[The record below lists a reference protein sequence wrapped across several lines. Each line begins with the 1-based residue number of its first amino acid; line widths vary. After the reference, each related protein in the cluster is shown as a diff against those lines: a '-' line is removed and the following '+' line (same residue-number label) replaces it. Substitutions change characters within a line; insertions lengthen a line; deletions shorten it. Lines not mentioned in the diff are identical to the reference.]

1 MYGRMLNMGFGE
13 DEAAGQIRQ
22 LELPGVDTGGN
33 FENTPIGQGMSG
45 GEKCSAAGYPS
56 EKSAGLSQLAEAAEG
71 IEVRKT
77 ESGFE
82 VVSSGMMSQEAEKVV
97 LACAAGKQEG

>member
-1 MYGRMLNMGFGE
+1 MGFGE

-33 FENTPIGQGMSG
+33 FENTPIGQWMSG
-45 GEKCSAAGYPS
+45 G
-56 EKSAGLSQLAEAAEG
+56 KSVPPLVIPLKRAPDFSQLAEAAEG

-82 VVSSGMMSQEAEKVV
+82 VVSSGMMSREAESIV
-97 LACAAGKQEG
+97 LAWRGGKAEG